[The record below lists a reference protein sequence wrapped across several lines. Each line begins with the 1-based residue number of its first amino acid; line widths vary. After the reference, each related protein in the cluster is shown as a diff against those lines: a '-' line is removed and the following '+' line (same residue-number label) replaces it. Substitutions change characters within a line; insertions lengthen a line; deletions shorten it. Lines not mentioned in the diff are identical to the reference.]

1 MAKKRR
7 NTKDALKKAKQY
19 SDILLYEATGGTMGA
34 PLDAEALPREGMTF
48 AEKRGLLDSLVKI
61 AILDHKVNP
70 EEEESVFDTIK
81 RNRDNGNETGGRESG
96 GGISADSDDSADD
109 GGSEFV

>member
-1 MAKKRR
+1 MAKKHR

-19 SDILLYEATGGTMGA
+19 SDILLYEATGGTMGK
-34 PLDAEALPREGMTF
+34 PLSIDAAPREGMTF

-81 RNRDNGNETGGRESG
+81 RNRDNGDETGGRESG
-96 GGISADSDDSADD
+96 RAADSDDSADD
-109 GGSEFV
+109 GDSEFA